1 MGMQGFRVETME
13 TCRVREGMQGIGLR
27 IRGIRVGMQQMKDGN
42 EGNQGENLRLRVEIM
57 NKRCEEG

>member
-1 MGMQGFRVETME
+1 MQE
-13 TCRVREGMQGIGLR
+13 
-27 IRGIRVGMQQMKDGN
+27 MKGGN